1 MSGDHG
7 ADRRPTQHG
16 ADRPPAERGAGRR
29 EEVLEALRDSPEP
42 LTIAEIAARLRVHP
56 NTVRFHLDALA
67 GSGRAERVSVAPAGR
82 GRPPLLYRARPGM
95 DPTGPRNYQLLAA
108 ALVENLAAGPDPAAA
123 ATTAGRSWGARLTPG
138 PAARSGPDGVRSLVT
153 LLDELGFAPQWPAP
167 NRDDRQIALRHCP
180 FLELATTDAH
190 VVCPLHLGLMQGALT
205 ALAAPVSV
213 ERLEPFAGPDLC
225 LAHLSRS
232 PSTTVGGSRED
243 DH

>member
-1 MSGDHG
+1 MSG
-7 ADRRPTQHG
+7 
-16 ADRPPAERGAGRR
+16 ERGAARR
-29 EEVLEALRDSPEP
+29 DVVLAALRDAAEP
-42 LTIAEIAARLRVHP
+42 LGVAEIAARLRVHP
-56 NTVRFHLDALA
+56 NTVRFHLDALVDA
-67 GSGRAERVSVAPAGR
+67 GRAERVPVAPTGP
-82 GRPPLLYRARPGM
+82 GRPPLLFRARPGM
-95 DPTGPRNYQLLAA
+95 DPTGPRNYRLLAA

-123 ATTAGRSWGARLTPG
+123 AAAAGRAWGARLADGP
-138 PAARSGPDGVRSLVT
+138 PAASGPDGVRSLVT

-167 NRDDRQIALRHCP
+167 GRPDDQLALRHCP
-180 FLELATTDAH
+180 FLELATTDAQ

-232 PSTTVGGSRED
+232 PSTAVGGSRED